1 MPEDIVFSQPN
12 TSTPGSRGEPPRLEM
27 LTLCQPNELRS
38 ALECLYVSFYRDPAD
53 LERYLAPTCLQHLG
67 TLTLSYPQIVEHIK
81 QIRASATKVRYSV
94 VAAISQADTIA
105 DRHVVELTSGQG
117 HKVTLEAFCFL
128 RLAHGRIVEIWESVQ
143 TLEGDPTL
151 AAVANA
157 PA

>member
-1 MPEDIVFSQPN
+1 M
-12 TSTPGSRGEPPRLEM
+12 
-27 LTLCQPNELRS
+27 
-38 ALECLYVSFYRDPAD
+38 
-53 LERYLAPTCLQHLG
+53 
-67 TLTLSYPQIVEHIK
+67 
-81 QIRASATKVRYSV
+81 
-94 VAAISQADTIA
+94 AAISQADTIA

>member
-1 MPEDIVFSQPN
+1 MPEDIVFSQSN

-53 LERYLAPTCLQHLG
+53 LERYLAPTCLQHL
-67 TLTLSYPQIVEHIK
+67 
-81 QIRASATKVRYSV
+81 
-94 VAAISQADTIA
+94 
-105 DRHVVELTSGQG
+105 
-117 HKVTLEAFCFL
+117 CFL